1 MLLANRKIID
11 YFDHFLKI
19 QKSGMYNMIT
29 DARYVINEIG
39 CTFDEYVFMI
49 ANYEELKSTLY
60 D

>member
-11 YFDHFLKI
+11 YFDHYLKI
-19 QKSGMYNMIT
+19 QKSGKYNMIT
-29 DARYVINEIG
+29 DARYVIAEIG

-49 ANYEELKSTLY
+49 ENYKELKSTLY